1 MTADNDEAASIV
13 SLAFVLR
20 AWRRRRVLACPASW
34 LAMKKRRLW
43 PYIKKILQFGS
54 PAFYLNAF
62 FDRYTCVFLDPR
74 RREIDSR
81 TPAPQTA
88 YPVITASQKQHK
100 GGP

>member
-1 MTADNDEAASIV
+1 LAAPPRSGLPRQSARHEKAP
-13 SLAFVLR
+13 SLA
-20 AWRRRRVLACPASW
+20 AHQ
-34 LAMKKRRLW
+34 
-43 PYIKKILQFGS
+43 KILQLGS